1 MQLTRQHTLTW
12 ANALTLVRAVL
23 VLPCAWMAW
32 QQRWDWAG
40 LLLSL
45 AILTDLLDGAVA
57 RRMNQTSPFGGL
69 ADHTTDAVFVAML
82 LAALAANGWVPWPLP
97 LLVLAAFAQYA
108 ADSRALAGRAL
119 RASALG
125 RINGIGYFV
134 LACVLVYRHA
144 LHLSWPPPALITAL
158 GWLLVISSVV
168 SMIDRAS
175 ARRTA

>member
-1 MQLTRQHTLTW
+1 MQLTRQQALTW
-12 ANALTLVRAVL
+12 ANALTLLRAVL
-23 VLPCAWMAW
+23 ALPCAWAAW
-32 QQRWDWAG
+32 QQRWDLAG

-45 AILTDLLDGAVA
+45 AILTDLMDGAVA
-57 RRMNQTSPFGGL
+57 RRLNQVSPFGGL
-69 ADHTTDAVFVAML
+69 ADHSTDAVFVALL

-97 LLVLAAFAQYA
+97 LLVLAAFTQYA
-108 ADSRALAGRAL
+108 VDSRALAGRAL

-144 LHLSWPPPALITAL
+144 LHLSWPPPLLTAAL
-158 GWLLVISSVV
+158 GWLLVISSIL

-175 ARRTA
+175 SRRAE